1 VRATSVEAHGMR
13 DWVACDVIL
22 NDSRLHSRREGKV
35 AKRFGAGGQP
45 FFSPRAKAVNPCS

>member
-1 VRATSVEAHGMR
+1 MR

-22 NDSRLHSRREGKV
+22 NESRLHSRREGEV

-45 FFSPRAKAVNPCS
+45 FFSLRAKAVNPCS